1 MWCSSAVNRNFL
13 SRFAA
18 IRTPSSP
25 IGTGLS
31 RLGVRAAG
39 FLLTFP
45 LAAPLSS
52 TISAGLSPLF
62 VLRLFAANRQ
72 TKDILADGLWR
83 NNVVFSQML
92 SLCPAL
98 AVLVAS
104 NMLVALLRGLIAD
117 EVRIPAFV
125 LIIATLVTL
134 VDLAM
139 NAWLHEL
146 HKVLG
151 LFIPL
156 IVVNCLILGRA
167 ESFACKN
174 SVALSALESFACK
187 NSVAL
192 SALDGLAMGV
202 GFTLALT
209 LMGALREVAGSG
221 TLFAGAAIL
230 LGPALGSPE
239 MRVYP
244 GGGALVMILPAGG
257 FIVLGLMIAANRAMD
272 ARKPSIRSKLAP
284 VEVVLPGAATS

>member
-1 MWCSSAVNRNFL
+1 MSQ
-13 SRFAA
+13 
-18 IRTPSSP
+18 IR
-25 IGTGLS
+25 
-31 RLGVRAAG
+31 
-39 FLLTFP
+39 
-45 LAAPLSS
+45 
-52 TISAGLSPLF
+52 
-62 VLRLFAANRQ
+62 
-72 TKDILADGLWR
+72 DITLDGLWR

-98 AVLVAS
+98 AVTSAATQGLGMGLATLAVLVAS
-104 NMLVALLRGLIAD
+104 NALVALLRGLITE

-125 LIIATLVTL
+125 LIIATLVTI

-174 SVALSALESFACK
+174 SVALSAL
-187 NSVAL
+187 
-192 SALDGLAMGV
+192 DGLAMGL

-209 LMGALREVAGSG
+209 LMGALREMGGSG
-221 TLFAGAAIL
+221 TVFSGASNL
-230 LGPALGSPE
+230 LGPAMSVLE

-244 GGGALVMILPAGG
+244 GDGALVMILPAGG
-257 FIVLGLMIAANRAMD
+257 FIVLGLMIAAKRAMD
-272 ARKPSIRSKLAP
+272 ARKPAPRPQPVSIDASTS
-284 VEVVLPGAATS
+284 VAAAS

>member
-1 MWCSSAVNRNFL
+1 
-13 SRFAA
+13 
-18 IRTPSSP
+18 
-25 IGTGLS
+25 
-31 RLGVRAAG
+31 
-39 FLLTFP
+39 
-45 LAAPLSS
+45 
-52 TISAGLSPLF
+52 
-62 VLRLFAANRQ
+62 
-72 TKDILADGLWR
+72 
-83 NNVVFSQML
+83 
-92 SLCPAL
+92 
-98 AVLVAS
+98 
-104 NMLVALLRGLIAD
+104 
-117 EVRIPAFV
+117 
-125 LIIATLVTL
+125 
-134 VDLAM
+134 
-139 NAWLHEL
+139 
-146 HKVLG
+146 
-151 LFIPL
+151 
-156 IVVNCLILGRA
+156 LGRA
-167 ESFACKN
+167 
-174 SVALSALESFACK
+174 ESFACK

>member
-174 SVALSALESFACK
+174 SVALSAL
-187 NSVAL
+187 
-192 SALDGLAMGV
+192 DGLAMGV

-257 FIVLGLMIAANRAMD
+257 FIVLGLMIAAKRAMD
-272 ARKPSIRSKLAP
+272 ARKPPIRSKLAP

>member
-146 HKVLG
+146 HKMLG

-167 ESFACKN
+167 
-174 SVALSALESFACK
+174 ESFACK

>member
-1 MWCSSAVNRNFL
+1 
-13 SRFAA
+13 
-18 IRTPSSP
+18 
-25 IGTGLS
+25 
-31 RLGVRAAG
+31 
-39 FLLTFP
+39 LLTFP

-174 SVALSALESFACK
+174 SVALSAL
-187 NSVAL
+187 
-192 SALDGLAMGV
+192 DGLAMGV

-257 FIVLGLMIAANRAMD
+257 FIVLGLMIAAKRAMD
-272 ARKPSIRSKLAP
+272 ARKPPIRSKLAP

>member
-1 MWCSSAVNRNFL
+1 MS
-13 SRFAA
+13 
-18 IRTPSSP
+18 
-25 IGTGLS
+25 
-31 RLGVRAAG
+31 
-39 FLLTFP
+39 
-45 LAAPLSS
+45 
-52 TISAGLSPLF
+52 
-62 VLRLFAANRQ
+62 Q
-72 TKDILADGLWR
+72 TRDITLDGLWR

-98 AVLVAS
+98 AVTSAATQGLGMGLATLAVLVAS
-104 NMLVALLRGLIAD
+104 NMLVALLRGLITL

-167 ESFACKN
+167 ESFA
-174 SVALSALESFACK
+174 SK

-192 SALDGLAMGV
+192 SALDGLAMGA

-209 LMGALREVAGSG
+209 LLGALRETGGSG
-221 TLFAGAAIL
+221 TVFSGASSL
-230 LGPALGSPE
+230 LGPAFAVLE

-244 GGGALVMILPAGG
+244 GDGALVMILPAGG
-257 FIVLGLMIAANRAMD
+257 FMVLGLMIAAKRAMD
-272 ARKPSIRSKLAP
+272 ARKPSSHVQDVSCHSPKP
-284 VEVVLPGAATS
+284 VVAAS